1 MAVIDIRDLHKNYQ
15 MGEVEVQALNGVS
28 LTIDPGDF
36 VAVMGPS
43 GSGKSTLLHIL
54 GLLDVPDSG
63 SYRLNGHEAS
73 GLTENELADLRGREI
88 GFVFQ
93 QFNLLARTSAL
104 ENVSLPLIYR
114 PNGADSTWPLKLL
127 ENVGLEERIHHKP
140 SELSG
145 GQQQR
150 VAIARALVNR
160 PRLIMADEPTGN
172 LDSKSEAEILALLQ
186 DLNDRGMTVV
196 MVTHEPDI
204 AEKAKRV
211 IRMRDGK
218 VESDVRREAVPK
230 TPAPPPGWQKGGHE
244 GPRRIVSRFEL
255 RELRQHFRQALR
267 ALLANKVRSA
277 LSLLGILIGVA
288 ALIAMLALGKGAKE
302 SIETRL
308 ASLGTNLLTL
318 RPGSARTGAV
328 ALEAGTVSR
337 LTLDDAKEIIAEIP
351 SVDRVAPAVNGR
363 GQAVYG
369 GNNWNTRI
377 LGTTW
382 DYADMRA
389 SQPTFGRF
397 FTDEEDRRRERVA
410 VLGQTV
416 VRELFG
422 DSSPLGETIRIN
434 RVSFQVIGVLP
445 EKGTTGFRDEDDVI
459 VMPLQTAMRRLLGRD
474 YVDSIDIEVASAP
487 EMEEAQSAVQ
497 ELMNRRNRLP
507 PDDDQAFQVRNMAD
521 IQEALS
527 ATSRVLSR
535 LLAAIAAISLLVGG
549 IGIMNIMLVSVA
561 ERTREIGLRKA
572 LGARSGDILGQ
583 FLIESSVVSLV
594 GGVLGIAIGW
604 AITWIMSFWGG
615 WLATVTTSSILL
627 AVLFSG
633 AVGVIFGLWPAR
645 RASLLNPIEALRYE

>member
-1 MAVIDIRDLHKNYQ
+1 MNVIEIRDLHKKYQ
-15 MGEVEVQALNGVS
+15 MGDTEVHALSGVD
-28 LTIDPGDF
+28 LAIEPGDF
-36 VAVMGPS
+36 VAIMGPS

-63 SYRLNGHEAS
+63 SYRLNGRAVS
-73 GLTENELADLRGREI
+73 GLTEDDLADLRGQEI

-104 ENVSLPLIYR
+104 ENVTLPLIYR
-114 PNGADSTWPLKLL
+114 PDGTDSAWPMKLL
-127 ENVGLEERIHHKP
+127 ENVGLRERVHHKP
-140 SELSG
+140 NELSG

-160 PRLIMADEPTGN
+160 PRPIMADEPTGN

-186 DLNDRGMTVV
+186 GLNDKGMTVV
-196 MVTHEPDI
+196 MVTHEGEI

-218 VESDVRREAVPK
+218 VESDVRREAIPK
-230 TPAPPPGWQKGGHE
+230 VPAPPPGWQEKGDRE
-244 GPRRIVSRFEL
+244 APRRIVSRFEL
-255 RELRQHFRQALR
+255 REIRQHFRQAFR
-267 ALLANKVRSA
+267 ALLANKGRSA

-337 LTLDDAKEIIAEIP
+337 LTLNDAREIPAEIS
-351 SVDRVAPAVNGR
+351 SVDRVAPNINGR
-363 GQAVYG
+363 AQAVYG
-369 GNNWNTRI
+369 GKNWNTRI
-377 LGTTW
+377 LGTTAN
-382 DYADMRA
+382 YADMRA
-389 SQPTFGRF
+389 SQPSFGRF
-397 FTDEEDRRRERVA
+397 FSEEEDRRRERVG
-410 VLGQTV
+410 VLGKTV
-416 VRELFG
+416 ARELFG
-422 DSSPLGETIRIN
+422 DSNPLGESIRIN
-434 RVSFQVIGVLP
+434 RISFQVIGVLP

-459 VMPLQTAMRRLLGRD
+459 AIPLQTAMRRLLGRD
-474 YVDSIDIEVASAP
+474 YVDAIDIEVATADQ
-487 EMEEAQSAVQ
+487 MGEAQTEVQ

-507 PDDDQAFQVRNMAD
+507 PEDDQSFQVRNMAD

-549 IGIMNIMLVSVA
+549 IGII
-561 ERTREIGLRKA
+561 K
-572 LGARSGDILGQ
+572 
-583 FLIESSVVSLV
+583 
-594 GGVLGIAIGW
+594 
-604 AITWIMSFWGG
+604 
-615 WLATVTTSSILL
+615 
-627 AVLFSG
+627 
-633 AVGVIFGLWPAR
+633 
-645 RASLLNPIEALRYE
+645 